1 MVFGAL
7 TIVGGI
13 LIFFLPETHRRP
25 LPVTIEEVENMTKT
39 IVSKPAKHH
48 PEKHQLSH
56 NSEQYL
62 ENSQL

>member
-1 MVFGAL
+1 
-7 TIVGGI
+7 
-13 LIFFLPETHRRP
+13 
-25 LPVTIEEVENMTKT
+25 MTKT

-62 ENSQL
+62 ENSQLQYYINNVNVLSEMFESHRIATDLG